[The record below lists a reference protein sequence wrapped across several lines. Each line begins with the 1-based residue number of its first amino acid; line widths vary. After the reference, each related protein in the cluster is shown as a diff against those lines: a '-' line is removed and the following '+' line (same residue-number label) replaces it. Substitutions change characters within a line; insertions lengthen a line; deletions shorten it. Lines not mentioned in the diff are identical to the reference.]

1 MFGAVLVRQVVAAYL
16 IAISFCFLRGLV
28 VAKLRESVKSE
39 QASTLDLFYARGNRS
54 LERTVHA
61 GFCNKV
67 SNRNR
72 PMDDAIFRLRY
83 STAASKHFFFKK
95 KVSNGDSAYHTSIQV
110 RDFPTRMTCAECKR
124 THCDYCRQWFPRA
137 MNMLE
142 FSALALVATHRLTN
156 CCFF

>member
-1 MFGAVLVRQVVAAYL
+1 MFFPFLADELMFGAVLVRQVVAAYL

-83 STAASKHFFFKK
+83 STAASKHFFFLKK
-95 KVSNGDSAYHTSIQV
+95 RSQMATLHIT
-110 RDFPTRMTCAECKR
+110 
-124 THCDYCRQWFPRA
+124 
-137 MNMLE
+137 
-142 FSALALVATHRLTN
+142 LASRYETFQLG
-156 CCFF
+156 